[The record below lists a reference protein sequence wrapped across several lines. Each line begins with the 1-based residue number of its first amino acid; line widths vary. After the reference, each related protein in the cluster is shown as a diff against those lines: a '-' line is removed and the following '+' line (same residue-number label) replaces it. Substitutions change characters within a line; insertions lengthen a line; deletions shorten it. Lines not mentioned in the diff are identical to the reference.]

1 MCSYKEGG
9 LHDAAL
15 LNMLNGKV
23 GGIGDCENGGDR
35 ESSEIDVG
43 SDCSGFVEES
53 DRLRP
58 AGVMYC
64 HLTATVRMIAA
75 NELLQQFCSVSC
87 SCVLTVC
94 SVL

>member
-43 SDCSGFVEES
+43 SEFSGDVKES
-53 DRLRP
+53 DRL
-58 AGVMYC
+58 
-64 HLTATVRMIAA
+64 
-75 NELLQQFCSVSC
+75 
-87 SCVLTVC
+87 
-94 SVL
+94 